1 MLLPVGSMFIRAR
14 MSWIMKAVSIVA
26 SLLIGFAGCAVAA
39 SAHKVS
45 ALGEAGAAE
54 GEVIGNYDV
63 FALADGLQANLP
75 SPIMLR
81 FGDSSEE
88 VREHLRSALGEPRV
102 EHSADN
108 CETGAL
114 LIVTYPG
121 NIDVTF
127 SEGKFAGWVLQ
138 GSRTPRV
145 ATPEG
150 VAIGTPLAS
159 AQKKLGLVRGGI
171 SPLGAEY
178 LTNSGLRVSALDMG
192 QGPVVSAMDAGT
204 VCFRR

>member
-1 MLLPVGSMFIRAR
+1 MR
-14 MSWIMKAVSIVA
+14 AVSIVA
-26 SLLIGFAGCAVAA
+26 SLLIGFAGCAGAA
-39 SAHKVS
+39 SGHRVS
-45 ALGEAGAAE
+45 AQGEASADE
-54 GEVIGNYDV
+54 GQVIEAYDV
-63 FALADGLQANLP
+63 FALADGLQVNRP
-75 SPIMLR
+75 SPTIMK

-88 VREHLRSALGEPRV
+88 VRERLRSALGQPRV

-108 CETGAL
+108 CETGSL

-127 SEGKFAGWVLQ
+127 SEGKFAGWGLQ

-150 VAIGTPLAS
+150 VTTGTSLAS
-159 AQKKLGLVRGGI
+159 AQRELGLVRRGI

-178 LTNSGLRVSALDMG
+178 LTNSGLRVSVLDMG
-192 QGPVVSAMDAGT
+192 HGPVVSAMDAGT
-204 VCFRR
+204 VCFRG